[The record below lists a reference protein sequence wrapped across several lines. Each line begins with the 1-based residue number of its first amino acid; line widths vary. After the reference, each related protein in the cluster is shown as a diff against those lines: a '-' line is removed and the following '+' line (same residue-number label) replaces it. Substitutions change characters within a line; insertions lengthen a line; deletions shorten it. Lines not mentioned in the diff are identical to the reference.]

1 MILADEITEIGRT
14 LKPHGINGEMS
25 ATIDADVDIDTLKCL
40 VFDIDGIYVPFFIK
54 TYRSRGSEAVLLT
67 IDGITDENEAAKLC
81 GLEIYALKSDLGTDV
96 DEVDGN
102 GFYISDLIGFT
113 VFDTDRRNIGVV
125 SGYDD
130 STANTLLIVE
140 QANGTSKFVPV
151 ADELIES
158 FDIDKHTITL
168 NLPEG
173 LLDL

>member
-14 LKPHGINGEMS
+14 LKPHGINGEIS

-40 VFDIDGIYVPFFIK
+40 IFDIDGIYVPFFIES
-54 TYRSRGSEAVLLT
+54 YRSRGSEAVLIT
-67 IDGITDENEAAKLC
+67 IDGVSDEKEAAKLC
-81 GLEIYALKSDLGTDV
+81 GLDIYALKSDISAGAD
-96 DEVDGN
+96 DGESD

-113 VFDTDRRNIGVV
+113 VYDTECRNIGVI

-140 QANGTSKFVPV
+140 QPDGTSKYVPV
-151 ADELIES
+151 ADDLIES
-158 FDIDKHTITL
+158 FDVDKRIITL